1 MNLRDDGKCEVE
13 IKNKN
18 ATAAFSLFLNEL
30 PYGGSCTYKVETKCG
45 YPQLSVNNS
54 NIDMVVAYKK
64 EKWDDPNYEPLD
76 DDSYSDDETYNPT
89 YKDGKIIFRLDKNSK
104 KDDGD
109 EKNETKCKETKL
121 YLTLTNKL
129 NPLKPTSV
137 LVQERVGSSFAQV
150 SDSGDQNIAM
160 VVAGAVSSSVFFA
173 VKYILGLVVLSSYF
187 LL

>member
-1 MNLRDDGKCEVE
+1 
-13 IKNKN
+13 
-18 ATAAFSLFLNEL
+18 
-30 PYGGSCTYKVETKCG
+30 
-45 YPQLSVNNS
+45 
-54 NIDMVVAYKK
+54 MVVAYKK

-160 VVAGAVSSSVFFA
+160 VLAGAVSSSVFFA
-173 VKYILGLVVLSSYF
+173 VKYILGLAILSSYF